1 MSKVDIVVGTV
12 GEEGRRVQV
21 RRKGVERKT
30 RDNETRRR
38 QRRRWGGNR
47 GGDGDVGMWG
57 RMDVGDRQRVVE
69 PWGGEATWI
78 LLQRGYT
85 RPGTT

>member
-1 MSKVDIVVGTV
+1 MGMCAQREVVSKVDKVVGTV
-12 GEEGRRVQV
+12 GKEGQRVQV

-38 QRRRWGGNR
+38 RRRRWGGNG

-57 RMDVGDRQRVVE
+57 RVDVGDRQRVVE
-69 PWGGEATWI
+69 PWW
-78 LLQRGYT
+78 
-85 RPGTT
+85 